1 MSAEAI
7 LKSETESIPAAIKT
21 ALDAACGY
29 IAPTW
34 PLDQMIAVNPLWE
47 LRHLSYQEA
56 AARLA
61 ARGNIRAHLSAE
73 DYTSTCTALARHG
86 RAANEYNSAVEFN
99 LAQAARRLGLDSI
112 AARAASTV
120 NEEALG
126 HWLNISDLLDQGR
139 DSHQMSWHEEII
151 HQISQFCADSFRSH
165 GPCPDDAPAGTL
177 FALWLECIRGDR
189 GVAILMAARGLREEF
204 ANLPDSR
211 EALLAQAIEEFDL
224 QEESAEAYAHSLLL
238 DINGWASWIA
248 YLRWQARLQGGDSD
262 LMLDLLAIR
271 MAWDLALWRFTR
283 LHRAADFRRLQS
295 HWQQQVAVPN
305 SLVEQHRAAQQ
316 QNWQWQ
322 TAAELAYQQN
332 LAASLRAQSR
342 AQTEATPAALQ
353 AVFCIDVRSEV
364 LRRHLEAQDDSVQ
377 TKGFAGFF
385 GLPIQFQ
392 TADCSFQRPQLPGL
406 LAPVMSL
413 RAGNKQ
419 TEADRN
425 QSRTSWLNTADS
437 PAAMFSL
444 VEASGPYYLWKLL
457 RDSFYPESSC
467 DPASALADKTD
478 IELFQGDQPL
488 SLEQRIEL
496 AAGVLHAMD
505 LQTDF
510 APTVLLVGHGAE
522 SPNNPHAASLNCG
535 ACGGQSG
542 EFNALLLARLLNDK
556 AVRTGLGERGLVIP
570 ESTRFV
576 PALHETVTDDLRV
589 VDDTRLGDEI
599 RAWLDQASMAAR
611 RERASKLGLDAGDN
625 EALDRAIRKRA
636 RDWSQV
642 RPEWGLAGNAAF
654 IVAPRSRTR
663 GIDLQGRTFLH
674 DYDWRKDEDLS
685 VLELIMTAPMVVTN
699 WINMQYNASVVDN
712 ERFGSGNKVLHNVV
726 GGNIGV
732 FEGNGGDLRIGLPMQ
747 SVHDGD
753 HWMHLPLRLSV
764 FIAAPAKTILEIYQ
778 RHEVVRQLIDNDW
791 LYLFRLDDSGD
802 CQQLYR
808 DQWLQA
814 GSEQ

>member
-7 LKSETESIPAAIKT
+7 LKSDTGSIPSAIKA

-47 LRHLSYQEA
+47 LRHLSYQDA

-73 DYTSTCTALARHG
+73 DYTSTCTALARSGSRAEHEHG
-86 RAANEYNSAVEFN
+86 TVEFN
-99 LAQAARRLGLDSI
+99 QAEAARRLGQNSI
-112 AARAASTV
+112 SATTSGTA
-120 NEEALG
+120 NEDALG

-151 HQISQFCADSFRSH
+151 HQISQFCADSFRSN
-165 GPCPDDAPAGTL
+165 GPCPDDAPGGTL
-177 FALWLECIRGDR
+177 FTLWLDCIRADR

-204 ANLPDSR
+204 ANLPDTR
-211 EALLAQAIEEFDL
+211 ETLLVQAIEEFDL
-224 QEESAEAYAHSLLL
+224 QAEAAEAYSHSLLL

-271 MAWDLALWRFTR
+271 MAWELALWRFTR
-283 LHRAADFRRLQS
+283 EHRASDFRRLQS
-295 HWQQQVAVPN
+295 HWQQQIAVPN
-305 SLVEQHRAAQQ
+305 SLVEQHREAQQ

-332 LAASLRAQSR
+332 LAASLRAQSKSE
-342 AQTEATPAALQ
+342 TEAVPAALH

-364 LRRHLEAQDDSVQ
+364 LRRHLEAQHESVQ

-392 TADCSFQRPQLPGL
+392 TADSGFQRPQLPGL
-406 LAPVMSL
+406 LAPAMSM
-413 RAGNKQ
+413 RTGSNQ
-419 TEADRN
+419 TEVNRN
-425 QSRTSWLNTADS
+425 QSRTSWWNTADS

-457 RDSFYPESSC
+457 RDSFYPASSC

-478 IELFQGDQPL
+478 IELWQGDQPL
-488 SLEQRIEL
+488 TPDQRIEL
-496 AAGVLHAMD
+496 AAGVLHAMN
-505 LQTDF
+505 LEEGF

-522 SPNNPHAASLNCG
+522 SPNNPQAASLNCG

-542 EFNALLLARLLNDK
+542 EFNALLLARLLNDET
-556 AVRTGLGERGLVIP
+556 VRKGLAERGVVVP
-570 ESTRFV
+570 DTTRFV
-576 PALHETVTDDLRV
+576 AALHETVSDDLKI
-589 VDDTRLGDEI
+589 VDDSQLNNEI

-611 RERASKLGLDAGDN
+611 RERAGKLGLDNGDSKT
-625 EALDRAIRKRA
+625 LDKAIRKRA

-654 IVAPRSRTR
+654 IVAPRARTR
-663 GIDLQGRTFLH
+663 GIDLQGRSFLH
-674 DYDWRKDEDLS
+674 DYDWRKDQDLS

-747 SVHDGD
+747 SVHNGD

-764 FIAAPAKTILEIYQ
+764 FIAAPAKAIMEIYQ

-791 LYLFRLDDSGD
+791 LYLFRLDDNGD
-802 CQQLYR
+802 CQQLYQ
-808 DQWLQA
+808 DQWLDT